1 MIVLKTEQEI
11 GYMRDA
17 GRIVGQTLAVIKKA
31 ISPGITTQELD
42 HIAEQFIRR
51 AGGVPAF
58 KGYCGFPASICSSIN
73 EQVVHGIPGPR
84 QLKDGD
90 VISIDIGVKLNRYYG
105 DAAITVPVGE
115 VDAEI
120 LKLLS
125 VTEQALNKGIE
136 QAIKGNRL
144 SDISHAVQLHA
155 ESCGYGVVRD
165 YVGHGIGQRMHEDPQ
180 IPNYGPP
187 GRGPLLKSGMTLA
200 IEPMINYGTPDVEVL
215 ADDWTVV
222 TVDRK
227 ISAHFEHTVAITEGE
242 PEILTL
248 P

>member
-155 ESCGYGVVRD
+155 EAYGYGVVRD

-215 ADDWTVV
+215 TDDWTVV